1 MKYLPLAAR
10 ICLSLI
16 FFQAGI
22 NHLIGF
28 SEFVPVVAGTGL
40 PLPGLLAAGT
50 VVFQLLGAIALVI
63 GYKAKIGATL
73 LILFL
78 IPASIFFHPPASDL
92 IGFLKNL
99 SLIGGLLMVVAYG
112 AGPVSV
118 ESATSASDRGNAGRL
133 GADRVDSER
142 IDIGSPK

>member
-28 SEFVPVVAGTGL
+28 SAFVPVVASTGL

-63 GYKAKIGATL
+63 GYKAKIGAIL
-73 LILFL
+73 LVLFL

-99 SLIGGLLMVVAYG
+99 SVIGGLLMVVAYG

-118 ESATSASDRGNAGRL
+118 ESTTSASTSGNSRRL
-133 GADRVDSER
+133 DAERLDSER
-142 IDIGSPK
+142 IDMGSTK